1 MCRDCAIAIVVDT
14 THHNKFIRKV
24 NNNLEVNVNSL
35 AVCTVFF
42 VWLMERLDDKILII
56 NFVMLIRLNFNIFF
70 SLLVLSVLLLLLLE
84 MVKFDGKKPTIIY
97 NICIYIDEFIVD
109 KIHQTCFLMVEFSI
123 KANRMYVI

>member
-35 AVCTVFF
+35 AVCTAFF

-70 SLLVLSVLLLLLLE
+70 FLLVLSVLLLLLLE